1 MSFHTVQSDKSM
13 QSLKGKLI
21 LDGGKLA
28 GSEFHRAV
36 VLICHHDP
44 AGAFGLV
51 LNRPSGHKVS
61 EVLTEPLPDP
71 VKDLSL
77 YLGGPVQPQAFSCLI
92 RKSTNDEVTEA
103 TVMPGLRIA
112 HTLDGLAELSREFP
126 APAQLKFFAGYAG
139 WGATQLDNEMKQA
152 AWLTYPASMKLV
164 FYSPPEELWKLIL
177 LNMGPTYRL
186 LAETPDDMSR
196 N

>member
-1 MSFHTVQSDKSM
+1 M

-28 GSEFHRAV
+28 GSEFHRSV

-51 LNRPSGHKVS
+51 LNRPSEHKVG
-61 EVLTEPLPDP
+61 EVLTEPLPEP
-71 VKDLSL
+71 MNDLSL
-77 YLGGPVQPQAFSCLI
+77 YVGGPVQPQGFSCLI
-92 RKSTNDEVTEA
+92 YEPTNDEVTEA

-112 HTLDGLAELSREFP
+112 HTIEELAEPSGELKSTR
-126 APAQLKFFAGYAG
+126 QLKVFAGYTG
-139 WGATQLDNEMKQA
+139 WGPAQLDNEIKQA
-152 AWLTYPASMKLV
+152 DWLTYPASMELV
-164 FYSPPEELWKLIL
+164 FSPHPEELWKLIL
-177 LNMGPTYRL
+177 RNMGPAYRL
-186 LAETPDDMSR
+186 LAETPDDLSR

>member
-1 MSFHTVQSDKSM
+1 M

-28 GSEFHRAV
+28 GSEFHQTV

-51 LNRPSGHKVS
+51 LNQPSEHKVG
-61 EVLTEPLPDP
+61 EVLTESPPDS

-77 YLGGPVQPQAFSCLI
+77 YFGGPVQPQTLSCLI
-92 RKSTNDEVTEA
+92 HEPTNDEVTEA

-112 HTLDGLAELSREFP
+112 HTLNELTELSGEFP
-126 APAQLKFFAGYAG
+126 ARAQLKFFAGYAG
-139 WGATQLDNEMKQA
+139 WGAEQLDDEMKQV

-164 FYSPPEELWKLIL
+164 FHPRPEELWKLIL
-177 LNMGPTYRL
+177 RNMGPAYRL
-186 LAETPDDMSR
+186 LAEAPDDL
-196 N
+196 